1 MALLLPTKCNIL
13 NDMKQIAILL
23 SAVLCVSACVSFGAA
38 TPDAEVQTF
47 LPGECLKST
56 ELTYG
61 VPHYSTQMCVN
72 GKYRFIFPLD
82 LDFSNECMDHTV
94 IKNRW
99 RHVTTQEMY
108 DAFGENGKLVKKAY
122 EDEFESF
129 LKLYQ
134 AKKHPGAADRFSIVT
149 ILYNGGISLVADKDF
164 AGVPAGKD
172 LSDII
177 GPDPY
182 LWNSDLFPDIPLEY
196 ITMPGESIAFSV
208 PLGDFNVVQE
218 PVNFELNIPV
228 KVVMYLQW
236 LNDKLT
242 DPDAP
247 VPYKEEVLHCSFTS
261 PYCLK

>member
-1 MALLLPTKCNIL
+1 
-13 NDMKQIAILL
+13 MKQIAILL
-23 SAVLCVSACVSFGAA
+23 SAVLCASACVNFGAG
-38 TPDAEVQTF
+38 TPDSETRAL

-56 ELTYG
+56 ELSYYATDLSY
-61 VPHYSTQMCVN
+61 MCDY
-72 GKYRFIFPLD
+72 GKYVFCLQLD
-82 LDFSNECMDHTV
+82 LDYSNECMDHTV
-94 IKNRW
+94 IKNHW
-99 RHVTTQEMY
+99 RHVPTQEMY

-129 LKLYQ
+129 QYLYYE
-134 AKKHPGAADRFSIVT
+134 KCPGYSGRYSIVT
-149 ILYNGGISLVADKDF
+149 ILYNGGVSLVADKEF
-164 AGVPAGKD
+164 AGVPAGKN

-177 GPDPY
+177 SLDSHSTNLGLY
-182 LWNSDLFPDIPLEY
+182 PDIPLEY
-196 ITMPGESIAFSV
+196 IAMPEEWFLFSV
-208 PLGDFNVVQE
+208 PLGDFNVVKE

-261 PYCLK
+261 PYCVK